1 MATRLIILSLAAAA
15 AASPLAHQKR
25 QATVIASCTRPNTI
39 ALTFDDGPFDY
50 TDSVLDKLD
59 EAGMK
64 ATFFVN
70 GQNFG
75 SIYDYADSLQR
86 ADADGHQI
94 ASHTWS
100 HPDIQ
105 GLSAED
111 LTSEM
116 TRVEEALLEII
127 GKFPTYM
134 RPPYFSWNGDNLD
147 VLGEL
152 GYKVIHADL
161 DTNDWR
167 ADMDA
172 SIDEFESGIAEG
184 RSIVLAH
191 EVHHATAEE
200 LVPAMISAVQE
211 AGLEAVTVGECLG
224 DPEDNWYRTSRDG
237 FEPQPSETPS
247 ESSAPSASRT
257 DSMKPTG
264 TPSDP
269 SGPSAIPSNPSEP
282 SETPSGP
289 SATLTH
295 PTGASDTPSPTDD
308 ATNTPYE
315 PSETP
320 SPTHT
325 SSETPSKPADDPT
338 YPEPSPTKA
347 PGRGCRAKTQ
357 KRKVKKAKRSASRR
371 AATLN

>member
-94 ASHTWS
+94 ASHTYGLSLSVSLPFPPLLPLCVIIFRLQPYLHCPPFSWS

-211 AGLEAVTVGECLG
+211 AGLEGKFAFPLLG
-224 DPEDNWYRTSRDG
+224 DMAVLTLCVCVCARVCSCHGWRVPW
-237 FEPQPSETPS
+237 
-247 ESSAPSASRT
+247 
-257 DSMKPTG
+257 
-264 TPSDP
+264 
-269 SGPSAIPSNPSEP
+269 GP
-282 SETPSGP
+282 
-289 SATLTH
+289 
-295 PTGASDTPSPTDD
+295 
-308 ATNTPYE
+308 
-315 PSETP
+315 
-320 SPTHT
+320 
-325 SSETPSKPADDPT
+325 
-338 YPEPSPTKA
+338 
-347 PGRGCRAKTQ
+347 
-357 KRKVKKAKRSASRR
+357 
-371 AATLN
+371 